1 MTARRRTP
9 FSVIG
14 GFLGAGKTTLVN
26 HLLRA
31 SSEGLAG
38 RRVAVLVNDFGAV
51 NIDASLIDSKTA
63 DAVALSNGC
72 VCCQIG
78 DDLTLALVR
87 ILEAPVPFDAIV
99 VEASGVSDPWRI
111 AQIARADPTL
121 ALEGVFVVVDASA
134 IVAQSA
140 DPLLA
145 DTIARQLRA
154 ADLVLLNK
162 VDLVDP
168 GTLAAARACVAASAG
183 PVGIFETT
191 GAALPLALLVGDAP
205 AREPAWRGARS
216 LRDAAASHGLEFE
229 SWTHHP
235 NATLSAARLR
245 AWLKAMP
252 EGVLRLKGLVATDEM
267 PWAEIQF
274 SGRHGSLRAALA
286 PPPGGE
292 AAIVAIGLRRRLP
305 AATLAAAI
313 DACSGVAET

>member
-1 MTARRRTP
+1 MT
-9 FSVIG
+9 
-14 GFLGAGKTTLVN
+14 
-26 HLLRA
+26 
-31 SSEGLAG
+31 
-38 RRVAVLVNDFGAV
+38 
-51 NIDASLIDSKTA
+51 
-63 DAVALSNGC
+63 
-72 VCCQIG
+72 
-78 DDLTLALVR
+78 
-87 ILEAPVPFDAIV
+87 
-99 VEASGVSDPWRI
+99 
-111 AQIARADPTL
+111 
-121 ALEGVFVVVDASA
+121 
-134 IVAQSA
+134 
-140 DPLLA
+140 
-145 DTIARQLRA
+145 
-154 ADLVLLNK
+154 
-162 VDLVDP
+162 
-168 GTLAAARACVAASAG
+168 
-183 PVGIFETT
+183 
-191 GAALPLALLVGDAP
+191 LLVGDPP

-216 LRDAAASHGLEFE
+216 LRGAAASHGLEFE